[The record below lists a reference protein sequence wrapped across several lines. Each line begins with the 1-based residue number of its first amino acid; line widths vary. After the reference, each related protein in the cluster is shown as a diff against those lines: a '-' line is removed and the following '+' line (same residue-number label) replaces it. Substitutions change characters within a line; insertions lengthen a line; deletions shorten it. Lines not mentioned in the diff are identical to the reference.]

1 MMIAVLQ
8 NCVVEFEQKSKTPLF
23 SWWTNLYVRVCCARE
38 PFYRTL
44 CHVLHSDGHTM
55 SMLQPLFCNRFGRLG
70 EGSQHGQGKVFDST
84 NMDWFPFLFHTAHL
98 EAEPEKL
105 SAIRPLHDEATVS
118 CRHDKHLPYFV
129 WIIFN
134 HLHVYN
140 RMIIYFYQLPLPFQ
154 ICL

>member
-70 EGSQHGQGKVFDST
+70 EGSQHGQGKVFDGQRIWIGFHFYFTPHIWRRNQRNLPPSG
-84 NMDWFPFLFHTAHL
+84 PFMMRQPFRADMINICHI
-98 EAEPEKL
+98 L
-105 SAIRPLHDEATVS
+105 S
-118 CRHDKHLPYFV
+118 
-129 WIIFN
+129 IIFN